1 MKFLRKC
8 FPILEEKPLEEGAA
22 DMYLHTHLLKLLEV
36 WLKLTVEDIVRH
48 LNKRERNTILENLIE
63 FPRLIERKT
72 NTIYLAF
79 FLKLNEIIPD
89 GLILTI
95 SLKMMKKVSVKTIYS
110 KNLQR
115 IVESLSNRIITLWI
129 LTDNLERFA
138 SLYITQDF
146 FCIAIG

>member
-1 MKFLRKC
+1 M
-8 FPILEEKPLEEGAA
+8 
-22 DMYLHTHLLKLLEV
+22 LEV

-115 IVESLSNRIITLWI
+115 IVESLSNRIITLCLFDPQTSGGLLISLAKEDAPALLDKLKDAGLPAEIVGEVLEKTEPEI
-129 LTDNLERFA
+129 LVTN
-138 SLYITQDF
+138 
-146 FCIAIG
+146 